1 MPQIVQD
8 FTVGQPPEVV
18 WAFFQDV
25 PEVAACMPG
34 VELAEALDD
43 KSYKGKMKIKLGPI
57 NAKFEGQAVIEN
69 LDEDGLTGTISAKG
83 ADRQGGSRASAK
95 VNYSLTGSGTGTKVD
110 IVADITLQ
118 GAMAQFGRTGLIN
131 EVSAQLTQEFANC
144 IEGKLGA
151 ATPEAA
157 AAVTAGEV
165 KGFSLFLKGLWSWLK
180 GLFRGKKRN

>member
-1 MPQIVQD
+1 MPKIVQG
-8 FTVGQPPEVV
+8 FTVGQPADVV
-18 WAFFQDV
+18 WRFFQDV

-34 VELAEALDD
+34 VELVDTVDD
-43 KSYKGKMKIKLGPI
+43 RSYKGKMKIKLGPI
-57 NAKFEGQAVIEN
+57 NAQFEGQAVIEN
-69 LDEDGLTGTISAKG
+69 LDANARTGTISAKG
-83 ADRQGGSRASAK
+83 ADRQGGSRASAQ
-95 VNYSLTGSGTGTKVD
+95 VNYSLSGDGAVTKVD

-131 EVSAQLTQEFANC
+131 EVSAQLTQEFADC

-165 KGFSLFLKGLWSWLK
+165 KGFSVFLKGFWSWLK
-180 GLFRGKKRN
+180 GLFRNKKTS

>member
-1 MPQIVQD
+1 MPQIIQD
-8 FTVGQPPEVV
+8 FTVAQPVDVV
-18 WAFFQDV
+18 WNFFQDV

-34 VELAEALDD
+34 VELVDSLGDN
-43 KSYKGKMKIKLGPI
+43 SYKGKMKIKLGPV
-57 NAKFEGQAVIEN
+57 NAQFEGRANIEN
-69 LDEDGLTGTISAKG
+69 LSEAGHTGTISAKG

-95 VNYSLTGSGTGTKVD
+95 VNYSLTTAGTGTKVD

-131 EVSAQLTQEFANC
+131 EVSAQLTQEFADC

-165 KGFSLFLKGLWSWLK
+165 KGFSVFLRGFWAWLK
-180 GLFRGKKRN
+180 SLFRRKNKS